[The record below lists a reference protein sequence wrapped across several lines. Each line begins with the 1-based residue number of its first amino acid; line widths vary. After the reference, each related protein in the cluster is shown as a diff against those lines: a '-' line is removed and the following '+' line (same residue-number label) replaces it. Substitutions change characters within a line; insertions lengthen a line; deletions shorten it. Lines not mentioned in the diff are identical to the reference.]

1 MPDAGDGA
9 EPSDRIREARL
20 AKLDQLEAGG
30 VRAYPTTFQ
39 RSHRAQEVHAQFD
52 ALSGQRVC
60 VAGRLDVFRK
70 VSGNLVFVDLK
81 DGSGRIQLMLHPRDM
96 DAAQKLIYE
105 RLDRGDF
112 ADACGTVIKSRTGE
126 VTVEVSDLEFLSKS
140 LRNPP
145 EKWH

>member
-39 RSHRAQEVHAQFD
+39 RSHRAQEVHAQYD

-70 VSGNLVFVDLK
+70 VSGNLVFVHLK
-81 DGSGRIQLMLHPRDM
+81 DDSGRVQLMLHPRAM
-96 DAAQKLIYE
+96 DQTQRLIYDT
-105 RLDRGDF
+105 LDPGDF
-112 ADACGTVIKSRTGE
+112 AGACGTLIKSKTGE
-126 VTVEVSDLEFLSKS
+126 V
-140 LRNPP
+140 
-145 EKWH
+145 